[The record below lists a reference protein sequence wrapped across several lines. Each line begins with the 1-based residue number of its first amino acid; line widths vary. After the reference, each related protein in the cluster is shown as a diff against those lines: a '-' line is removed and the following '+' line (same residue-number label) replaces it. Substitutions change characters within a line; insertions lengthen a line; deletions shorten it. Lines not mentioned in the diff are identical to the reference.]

1 MLIASKSVCGVGG
14 YQWEKAGDAGAIEI
28 IEHNAYELMSI
39 PGGNFYSV
47 EGVEAPKKAEAEVE
61 AKVPLQE
68 DETTADDVTEAIE
81 AANVGVKKTTRSR
94 KTTTKE

>member
-47 EGVEAPKKAEAEVE
+47 EGAEAEVE

-81 AANVGVKKTTRSR
+81 AANVGAKKATRSR